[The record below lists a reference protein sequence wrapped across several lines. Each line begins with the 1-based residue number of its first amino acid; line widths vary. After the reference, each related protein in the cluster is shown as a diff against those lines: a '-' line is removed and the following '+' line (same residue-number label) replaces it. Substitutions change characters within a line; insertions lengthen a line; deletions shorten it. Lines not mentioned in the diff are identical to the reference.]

1 MNYKRKTN
9 NKNEDRNI
17 ITKLALK
24 EAMEIEV
31 PVTEAIERERERE
44 RSEFVERERER
55 EKWGFGRDGEHEG
68 CVLRVCV

>member
-31 PVTEAIERERERE
+31 PVTEAIEKERE
-44 RSEFVERERER
+44 RSEVVEREK